1 MTSVPNAARALLD
14 PRKITAYLLSETHGD
29 GKHKCEFFKRFG
41 FAPDDPILRN
51 PEAVE
56 AIAIRAFARGKAA
69 APAQL
74 KRLGI
79 SAHGTV
85 RSPAS
90 GPERPGKKHRAG
102 AATRPDPL
110 RGAA

>member
-1 MTSVPNAARALLD
+1 MRD
-14 PRKITAYLLSETHGD
+14 
-29 GKHKCEFFKRFG
+29 
-41 FAPDDPILRN
+41 DDPILRN

-56 AIAIRAFARGKAA
+56 AIAIRAFARGKTA

-90 GPERPGKKHRAG
+90 GPERPGKGKAPGGRC
-102 AATRPDPL
+102 DPF
-110 RGAA
+110 RSP